1 MCRVRGQ
8 FLHLE
13 FPSEL
18 TKITITDFH
27 YREGSVSAFGSF
39 VRLSLTV
46 ISAYQVV
53 AWYTFSRS
61 WLSCKHHHTLGL
73 TRKESSPKS
82 CIISFLFG
90 RLVGVQQ
97 SH

>member
-13 FPSEL
+13 SPSEL

-39 VRLSLTV
+39 RASEFDSDLR
-46 ISAYQVV
+46 IPG
-53 AWYTFSRS
+53 R
-61 WLSCKHHHTLGL
+61 GL
-73 TRKESSPKS
+73 VH
-82 CIISFLFG
+82 I
-90 RLVGVQQ
+90 
-97 SH
+97 